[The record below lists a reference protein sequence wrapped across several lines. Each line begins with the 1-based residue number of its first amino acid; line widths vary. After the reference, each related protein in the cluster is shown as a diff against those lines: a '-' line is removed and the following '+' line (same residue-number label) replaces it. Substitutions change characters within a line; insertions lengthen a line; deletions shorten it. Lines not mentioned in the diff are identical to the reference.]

1 MYAFS
6 LEVEGAAALGQAVEA
21 LSLGRLIRRSMWA
34 NRGLYGQIL
43 LGTLMVN
50 LLGLAMPLYIMNVY
64 DRVVPT
70 GALESLWVLSAGVIL
85 AGLFDVGLRQL
96 RGYLTD
102 IAGRRMDVVLG
113 NQVLDRMLQARIAR
127 TQAASGSTAHAVR
140 ELDALREFFNS
151 GTLVALGDLPFLG
164 LFLVVLWIVARN
176 IALVPLVALP
186 AVLFASLA
194 LQPFIVAFMGRAYKN
209 ASNRNAVLF
218 DILGGMEALKALGPK
233 AGLPGAG
240 SARMPPASRPW
251 CPFAACR
258 SSTRT

>member
-1 MYAFS
+1 
-6 LEVEGAAALGQAVEA
+6 
-21 LSLGRLIRRSMWA
+21 MWA